1 MSLDFGIILSLHAF
15 GALQSLGQL
24 VLLPSLT
31 LLLLGVWTSS
41 FEVLKI
47 RHLFRRL
54 PVASCSFFSR
64 WCDPILCIH
73 ILVWF
78 LCRLCTVVML
88 DVVIGLDVE
97 LTCCKLGFIFFFG
110 YLFDVGCKAWIFID
124 DYS

>member
-1 MSLDFGIILSLHAF
+1 MSLDFGIILWLHVF

-24 VLLPSLT
+24 VLLSSDPIASRGVDSL
-31 LLLLGVWTSS
+31 
-41 FEVLKI
+41 FEVLEI
-47 RHLFRRL
+47 RHLLGRL
-54 PVASCSFFSR
+54 RVASCFFGR

-97 LTCCKLGFIFFFG
+97 LTCCKLFCIFFVICSMW
-110 YLFDVGCKAWIFID
+110 DVKLRF
-124 DYS
+124 